1 MMSAAWSHRFY
12 QRHRMRPRPA
22 VSCCFA
28 ASRTDALFLPA
39 VAAGQGDERP
49 DVARP
54 MASARA
60 EDARKAAA
68 DGGR

>member
-1 MMSAAWSHRFY
+1 
-12 QRHRMRPRPA
+12 MRPRPA
-22 VSCCFA
+22 VSSRFA
-28 ASRTDALFLPA
+28 AARTDTIFLPA
-39 VAAGQGDERP
+39 VAAVQGDEWRSAP
-49 DVARP
+49 HP